1 MTYLSSQYFKLAGW
15 NQFTSISGEDS
26 ELFSLSCGQLNDSL
40 CLNALQ
46 AHFRIIFSCNTLTF
60 CSNLNQL
67 LSRPARGLPSCHFI
81 HYISYVDSLFEFF
94 TFYYFCFSSL
104 HRQCFTSLLHCF
116 LSNFYFIL
124 GIIDL
129 HVVLVSGVQQ
139 SDSVIHVCLF
149 FPDSLPIYV
158 ITEY

>member
-46 AHFRIIFSCNTLTF
+46 APFRIIFSCNTLTF

-104 HRQCFTSLLHCF
+104 FLFEYIFKSFLKKGLCTLNILGSYVYKKVFILLHILDENGI
-116 LSNFYFIL
+116 LSAN
-124 GIIDL
+124 
-129 HVVLVSGVQQ
+129 
-139 SDSVIHVCLF
+139 
-149 FPDSLPIYV
+149 
-158 ITEY
+158 

>member
-104 HRQCFTSLLHCF
+104 FLFEYIFKSFLKKGLCTLNILGSYVYKKVFILLHILDENGI
-116 LSNFYFIL
+116 LSAN
-124 GIIDL
+124 
-129 HVVLVSGVQQ
+129 
-139 SDSVIHVCLF
+139 
-149 FPDSLPIYV
+149 
-158 ITEY
+158 